1 MGNSLSQAAHLA
13 WQYLE
18 RAATFSTTDAS
29 KNEGV
34 SRQSLSEQHRLLCEQ
49 LREWM
54 QAAGMQ
60 VRMDN
65 GANVIGRY
73 AAKDA
78 QAPVFILGSHQD
90 TVPHGGKYDGMLGI
104 IVPLLMIHH
113 CHEQDISFPF
123 HIDVVAFSDEEGAR
137 FKSTLLGS
145 KVLSGTLDREM
156 LEAQD
161 QSGQSVYQA
170 LLDFACDPEQIAQD
184 AYASDTVQGFI
195 EVHIEQ
201 GPILEQEGLALGVV
215 DAITGIERHELTIYG
230 VAGHAGTVPVPGR
243 KDALLG
249 AAKVIVG
256 VNQLLRADPLL
267 VGVVGSI
274 NNSPNGVNV
283 ISDHTRLSIELRS
296 PDDQVRGHARQ
307 ALQQMI
313 RDTLNHDGLTYE
325 LHQTYE
331 QSAVQCSVAL
341 SRYLERAVANAGLP
355 VRRLFSGA
363 GHDGLAMHHL
373 CPIAMLFVR
382 CEQGIS
388 HNPAENILLK
398 DVELAIQVL
407 LETCQLLAQDLV
419 A

>member
-29 KNEGV
+29 KHEGV

-78 QAPVFILGSHQD
+78 QAPVIILGSHQD

-170 LLDFACDPEQIAQD
+170 LLDFACDPEQIEQD

-243 KDALLG
+243 QDALLG

-283 ISDHTRLSIELRS
+283 ISDHTCLSIELRS

-313 RDTLNHDGLTYE
+313 RDTLDQDGLTYE

-331 QSAVQCSVAL
+331 QSAVQCSAAL
-341 SRYLERAVANAGLP
+341 SRYLERAVAHAGLP

-407 LETCQLLAQDLV
+407 LETCQLLAQD
-419 A
+419 